1 MQTKL
6 IIATLAAAGLIVP
19 ATAQARVTRAELRHD
34 VRAVHQER
42 HDLAR
47 AKAHGNPKRIAA
59 EKREL
64 HFAKHELREDS
75 REMARKLHRRHR
87 N

>member
-1 MQTKL
+1 MKTKL
-6 IIATLAAAGLIVP
+6 MIATLAAAGLVIP

-34 VRAVHQER
+34 ARVVHHER

-64 HFAKHELREDS
+64 RRAKQELREDS
-75 REMARKLHRRHR
+75 REMVRKLHRRHHD
-87 N
+87 